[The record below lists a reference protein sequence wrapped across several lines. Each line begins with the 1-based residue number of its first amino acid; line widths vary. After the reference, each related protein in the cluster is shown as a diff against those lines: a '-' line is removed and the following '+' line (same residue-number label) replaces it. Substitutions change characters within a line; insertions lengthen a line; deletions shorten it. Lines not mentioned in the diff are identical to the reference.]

1 MKVTE
6 RGIAL
11 LFILRMPAQSD
22 QGEAEAWSW
31 NSSWTF
37 PSGGGTAHSLPGTPA
52 GIQPASRVTGTHTTV
67 C

>member
-37 PSGGGTAHSLPGTPA
+37 PSGGPLPTAFLVLQQESSPQA
-52 GIQPASRVTGTHTTV
+52 G
-67 C
+67 